1 MPKKRKSAA
10 VAHTEINLIC
20 CAPEQRLEQGCPE
33 APAAAEKAPSIQGK
47 LVEVQFGRNMPE
59 SFRELELLEAMAV
72 TSLRQRRHS
81 DHSSFSEAA
90 PADRS
95 FGFAKTVQEQIRGAL
110 LRCEE
115 RYPIDSHQPVLY
127 VVVRDSAV
135 RWKQELQSLHREY
148 FQGGEAPPMEV
159 IEQAAD
165 DLLQRLV
172 SAGLVA
178 ETVRITRPLW
188 PPSGTTFFPTLS
200 DGERKRAA
208 AHRQHAA
215 RKLKMA
221 SVLAAGELS
230 EEARMA
236 LLEAVEPL
244 GRALAV
250 ENRLPE
256 PDSLEQALM
265 PPLDAAWKGALPLLR
280 GFLRERSQP
289 VPPLV
294 AAMER
299 I

>member
-1 MPKKRKSAA
+1 MLARMPKKRKSAA
-10 VAHTEINLIC
+10 QSHRAINLIWC
-20 CAPEQRLEQGCPE
+20 QSEQILEEGSIGTP
-33 APAAAEKAPSIQGK
+33 APAPMEPSLNGK
-47 LVEVQFGRNMPE
+47 LVEIQFGPNRPE
-59 SFRELELLEAMAV
+59 SLRKLEP
-72 TSLRQRRHS
+72 SQGG
-81 DHSSFSEAA
+81 
-90 PADRS
+90 ADDRA
-95 FGFAKTVQEQIRGAL
+95 FGFAQAVHGQIRGAL
-110 LRCEE
+110 LRGEE

-127 VVVRDSAV
+127 IVVRDSAV
-135 RWKQELQSLHREY
+135 RWKQQLQSLHREY
-148 FQGGEAPPMEV
+148 FGDGEAFPMEV

-178 ETVRITRPLW
+178 ETVRIIRPLW
-188 PPSGTTFFPTLS
+188 PPSAATFFSPLS
-200 DGERKRAA
+200 DGDLKRAA
-208 AHRQHAA
+208 AHRQRAA

-230 EEARMA
+230 EEARVA

-265 PPLDAAWKGALPLLR
+265 PPLDTAWKSALPLLR
-280 GFLRERSQP
+280 GFLRETSQP
-289 VPPLV
+289 VLPLV